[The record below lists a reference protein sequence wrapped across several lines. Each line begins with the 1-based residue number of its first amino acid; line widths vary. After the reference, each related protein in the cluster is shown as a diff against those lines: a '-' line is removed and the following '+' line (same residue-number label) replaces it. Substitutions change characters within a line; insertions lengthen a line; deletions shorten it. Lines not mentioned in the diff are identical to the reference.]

1 MKISV
6 SSLAFTAPSFHNMS
20 DLPGDIGIE
29 IFCEWGSDE
38 YWKKAVPFVMEART
52 GPLSIHAPFEYIDL
66 SSPDEDEADLFS
78 YLSKPFDL
86 YHALSAESYVVHT
99 NRMLPNDIT
108 DKEIALRR
116 KIAEERLLRLDR
128 IAKDA
133 GVMMLVE
140 NLGWGVDG
148 KALFDEESFM
158 GLFRRNSELNCI
170 IDVGHAIIEH
180 FDIES
185 VQKELRSRIKAYH
198 LHNNDGLHDTHRHLN
213 DGIYDYEKFARNAL
227 LYTPDANLVLE
238 CGRSGGMR
246 VVRRDIRFLKS
257 VLCQ

>member
-1 MKISV
+1 MGGATNTGKKLCR
-6 SSLAFTAPSFHNMS
+6 SSLKQKTA
-20 DLPGDIGIE
+20 
-29 IFCEWGSDE
+29 
-38 YWKKAVPFVMEART
+38 
-52 GPLSIHAPFEYIDL
+52 PLSIHAPFEYIDL
-66 SSPDEDEADLFS
+66 SSPGEDEADMFS

-133 GVMMLVE
+133 GIMMLVE

-185 VQKELRSRIKAYH
+185 VQK
-198 LHNNDGLHDTHRHLN
+198 N
-213 DGIYDYEKFARNAL
+213 
-227 LYTPDANLVLE
+227 
-238 CGRSGGMR
+238 
-246 VVRRDIRFLKS
+246 
-257 VLCQ
+257 